1 MSVVTGLYNA
11 GLKIQTIV
19 DRSQHQQNVS
29 LQSFESPSCWLDI
42 AGNVMSFASGGA
54 KIADVVTVGSDG
66 IMVHCLLENNRIS
79 VFAAWLHCS
88 IN

>member
-29 LQSFESPSCWLDI
+29 LNNFETRSCRLGI
-42 AGNVMSFASGGA
+42 AWNVMGCASGGA